1 MNKLKNKNKDN
12 YKKKVRHNEIERR
25 RRHKIEIKYLYMK
38 NFLKTYGKK
47 LSYPT
52 KHDVLEG
59 IIEYIEH
66 SLIKI
71 NELRRENNEYK
82 NKINE
87 IYIQYLDLYMYNI
100 LIKNN

>member
-1 MNKLKNKNKDN
+1 MEKSC
-12 YKKKVRHNEIERR
+12 HIQQ
-25 RRHKIEIKYLYMK
+25 
-38 NFLKTYGKK
+38 
-47 LSYPT
+47 